1 MNGEGVKK
9 KVTKKYK
16 QHKKAIPAVSENAAA
31 AAAAAGYGL
40 HLTSFGKA
48 V

>member
-16 QHKKAIPAVSENAAA
+16 LQKKAIPAA

-48 V
+48 VS